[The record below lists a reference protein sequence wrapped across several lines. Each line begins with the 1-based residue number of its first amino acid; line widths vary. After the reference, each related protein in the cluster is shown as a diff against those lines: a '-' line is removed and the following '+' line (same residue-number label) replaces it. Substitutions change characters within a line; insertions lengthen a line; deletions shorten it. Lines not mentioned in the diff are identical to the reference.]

1 MTHLL
6 NDNILLKKCLG
17 YLLLARCVADML
29 PPRGD
34 ASLWE
39 EVGLL
44 HHLCPWKR
52 NKVNRVYNG
61 TFKIS
66 AVKKN
71 FNGAAVTRRFQV
83 DRNNHGK

>member
-44 HHLCPWKR
+44 HHLCP
-52 NKVNRVYNG
+52 
-61 TFKIS
+61 
-66 AVKKN
+66 
-71 FNGAAVTRRFQV
+71 
-83 DRNNHGK
+83 

>member
-52 NKVNRVYNG
+52 NKVNSLQRY
-61 TFKIS
+61 
-66 AVKKN
+66 
-71 FNGAAVTRRFQV
+71 FQ
-83 DRNNHGK
+83 DFCGEEKLQWGCSN